1 LKPPEDAAAAA
12 SAPPS
17 GLFYLACLLALALP
31 VQMTVTAS
39 PFLNAVAMGTRA
51 LGPADIGDIRTAEI
65 LVNALI
71 AIGLSSRMTKVE
83 PRLLGLC
90 GLMLFVLGNA
100 ASMVPGGYGGLFA
113 ARVTAGAGAGLM
125 AAAMGALIA
134 QAKAPH
140 RVAALL
146 AIPVTV
152 GSITTAI
159 LAGAAAQRMDPV
171 ALFGLL
177 ACGGTL
183 GLVLFL
189 GAPKGRFQ
197 AQYVPAIGSLLGA
210 LRRPFVLGSA
220 TLFIGSTAV
229 YHFLAGIGASHG
241 VSSNQLGQW
250 AAIIGLI
257 CAFVAPVVAL
267 VRDRW
272 VRPAYLV
279 ALAGF
284 GVGSTLIPLAGSALW
299 FVVGFALQS
308 MAFTAFYL
316 FGAAVMARLDKTGGL
331 QAAAH
336 GWTTLGNAFSPA
348 LGGRL
353 IAAGGGAYWPLGVA
367 CALASLVTVT
377 LITIGSRGAKFTP
390 APAPPPPSAGT

>member
-1 LKPPEDAAAAA
+1 
-12 SAPPS
+12 
-17 GLFYLACLLALALP
+17 
-31 VQMTVTAS
+31 MTVTAS
-39 PFLNAVAMGTRA
+39 PFLNAVAMGTRE
-51 LGPADIGDIRTAEI
+51 LGPSAIGDIRTAEI

-83 PRLLGLC
+83 PRLLGFC
-90 GLMLFVLGNA
+90 GLVLFVLGNA
-100 ASMVPGGYGGLFA
+100 GAMLPGGYWGLMA
-113 ARVTAGAGAGLM
+113 ARLTAGAGAGLM
-125 AAAMGALIA
+125 AASLGALIA
-134 QAKAPH
+134 QANAPH

-146 AIPVTV
+146 AVPVTAAA
-152 GSITTAI
+152 IATAV

-177 ACGGTL
+177 AGGGTL
-183 GLVLFL
+183 GILLFL
-189 GAPKGRFQ
+189 GAPRGRFQ
-197 AQYVPAIGSLLGA
+197 AQHAPAIGSLLGA

-241 VSSNQLGQW
+241 VSSEQLGQW
-250 AAIIGLI
+250 SAIIGLI

-267 VRDRW
+267 VRERW

-284 GVGSTLIPLAGSALW
+284 GVGSTMIPLAGSALW
-299 FVVGFALQS
+299 FAAGFALQS

-316 FGAAVMARLDKTGGL
+316 LGSAVMARLDKTGGL

-377 LITIGSRGAKFTP
+377 LITIGSRGAKFNRLP
-390 APAPPPPSAGT
+390 APQAPPPPSAAP